1 MRFRLCGAR
10 SQVCDCTDVEA
21 QPCVSRLIAD
31 YLDTLRESVLTQG
44 ADGGPGDAMSIA
56 ESERQLWV
64 TMRAF
69 ATLDEC
75 ERFSISQGC
84 GGFIQLRK

>member
-1 MRFRLCGAR
+1 M
-10 SQVCDCTDVEA
+10 SWVCDCTDVEA
-21 QPCVSRLIAD
+21 QPCVARLVAD

-56 ESERQLWV
+56 ASERQLWV

-69 ATLDEC
+69 ATLAEC
-75 ERFSISQGC
+75 ERFSVALGC
-84 GGFIQLRK
+84 GGFIRL